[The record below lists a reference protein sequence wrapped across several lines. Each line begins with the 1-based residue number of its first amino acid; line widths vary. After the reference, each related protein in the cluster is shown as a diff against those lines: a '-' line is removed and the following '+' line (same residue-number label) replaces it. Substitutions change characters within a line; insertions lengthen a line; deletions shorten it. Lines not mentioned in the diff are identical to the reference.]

1 VRTVFQR
8 KDIAHVPD
16 AVNFQN
22 SSQMICARIV
32 NAKKVI
38 IKGEKIMKKTLS
50 LLLAMLLV
58 LSSMLALASCGSG
71 SDSNDEDNKIYL
83 TLENYEQYLD
93 VSAKYYGEDG
103 VWNSLGKDYYYN
115 KIISSASVSSTSPLV
130 KFYNCSI
137 TIKITGQYEYG
148 SDTKNTTAELKISLS
163 LGGTGSAKEDTV
175 TRYSNT
181 LHDIKG
187 IGYEVV
193 SVSGYVIVD

>member
-1 VRTVFQR
+1 
-8 KDIAHVPD
+8 
-16 AVNFQN
+16 
-22 SSQMICARIV
+22 M
-32 NAKKVI
+32 
-38 IKGEKIMKKTLS
+38 MKKTIS
-50 LLLAMLLV
+50 LLLAAFLMFASIFSLF
-58 LSSMLALASCGSG
+58 SCGSEGG
-71 SDSNDEDNKIYL
+71 SEGDSEDKIYL

-148 SDTKNTTAELKISLS
+148 RDTRNTTAELEMSLS

-175 TRYSNT
+175 TSYSNS

-193 SVSGYVIVD
+193 SVSGYVVVD